1 MKTAYLVSIL
11 VGVILILIYTF
22 QANYSSLMSP
32 ISNISFLVLSLAAV
46 GSAANA
52 LKKYWR
58 NLRDRYSQIWL
69 FFTMGLLFW
78 LISKVS
84 WSVYTMTPYTLAP
97 YPSFAD
103 LLWLAGY
110 MPIFAAL
117 HSYLRSFGFS
127 LSRIRYSAF
136 AMIISL
142 VLLGCFILLVPP
154 VVAANEE
161 GMTVLLSLVYLGL
174 DLSLLSLSIHGLFVF
189 FNGRI
194 GIAWAFISGALF
206 LNAVG
211 DILFCYAIQ
220 SDTYYSGHA
229 LELVFHVGFIFCTL
243 AFYTHV
249 KEL

>member
-1 MKTAYLVSIL
+1 MKTAYLASLL
-11 VGVILILIYTF
+11 VGVILILVYIF

-32 ISNISFLVLSLAAV
+32 ISNISFLFVSVAAV
-46 GSAANA
+46 GSASIA

-58 NLRDRYSQIWL
+58 NLRDKYSQIWL
-69 FFTMGLLFW
+69 FFTTGLLFW
-78 LISKVS
+78 LVSKVV
-84 WSVYTMTPYTLAP
+84 WSAYAMPPNATMP

-103 LLWLAGY
+103 ALWLAGY
-110 MPIFAAL
+110 VPIFAAL

-127 LSRIRYSAF
+127 LSKARYSAF
-136 AMIISL
+136 ALIVSL

-154 VVAANEE
+154 VVAASEKD
-161 GMTVLLSLVYLGL
+161 MTVLLSLVYLGL
-174 DLSLLSLSIHGLFVF
+174 DLSLFSLSVHGMFVF

-194 GIAWAFISGALF
+194 GVAWAFVSGALF

-211 DILFCYAIQ
+211 DILFSYALQ
-220 SDTYYSGHA
+220 SNTYYSGHA
-229 LELVFHVGFIFCTL
+229 LELIFHASSIFCAL

>member
-1 MKTAYLVSIL
+1 MKTVYLASLL
-11 VGVILILIYTF
+11 VGAILSLVYIF
-22 QANYSSLMSP
+22 QASYSSLMSP
-32 ISNISFLVLSLAAV
+32 ISNVSFLLLSIAAV

-58 NLRDRYSQIWL
+58 NLRDKYSQIWL
-69 FFTMGLLFW
+69 FFTMGLLLW

-84 WSVYTMTPYTLAP
+84 WSVYTMTPNAMAP

-103 LLWLAGY
+103 ALWLAGY

-136 AMIISL
+136 ALIVSL
-142 VLLGCFILLVPP
+142 VLLWCFILLVPP
-154 VVAANEE
+154 VVAASEKDI
-161 GMTVLLSLVYLGL
+161 TVLLGLVYLGL
-174 DLSLLSLSIHGLFVF
+174 DLSLFSLSVHGLFVF

-194 GIAWAFISGALF
+194 GMAWAFVSGALF

-211 DILFCYAIQ
+211 NILFSYATQ
-220 SDTYYSGHA
+220 SNTYYSGHI
-229 LELVFHVGFIFCTL
+229 LELIFHVGSILCAL

>member
-1 MKTAYLVSIL
+1 MKRAYSASLLIGMILSLVYI
-11 VGVILILIYTF
+11 F
-22 QANYSSLMSP
+22 QASYSSLMSP
-32 ISNISFLVLSLAAV
+32 ISNVLFLFLSIAAV
-46 GSAANA
+46 SSATIA
-52 LKKYWR
+52 LKKYWK

-69 FFTMGLLFW
+69 FFTIGLLLWFV
-78 LISKVS
+78 SKVV
-84 WSVYTMTPYTLAP
+84 WSVYTMASNATMP

-103 LLWLAGY
+103 AIWLAGY
-110 MPIFAAL
+110 VPIFAAM

-127 LSRIRYSAF
+127 FSRIRYSVF
-136 AMIISL
+136 ALIVSL

-154 VVAANEE
+154 VVAASEK

-194 GIAWAFISGALF
+194 GVAWAFVSGALL

-211 DILFCYAIQ
+211 DILFSYAAQ
-220 SDTYYSGHA
+220 SNTYYSGHI
-229 LELVFHVGFIFCTL
+229 LELFFHMSYILCTL

>member
-1 MKTAYLVSIL
+1 MKTAYLASLL
-11 VGVILILIYTF
+11 VGAILSLVYVF

-32 ISNISFLVLSLAAV
+32 ISSTSFLLLSVTAI

-58 NLRDRYSQIWL
+58 NIGDKYSQIWL
-69 FFTMGLLFW
+69 FFTMGLLLW

-84 WSVYTMTPYTLAP
+84 WSAYEMALNATIF
-97 YPSFAD
+97 YPSFVD
-103 LLWLAGY
+103 VLWLAGY
-110 MPIFAAL
+110 VPIFAAL
-117 HSYLRSFGFS
+117 FSYLRSFGFS

-136 AMIISL
+136 ALAVSL
-142 VLLGCFILLVPP
+142 VLLWCFVLLVPP
-154 VVAANEE
+154 VLAASEN
-161 GMTVLLSLVYLGL
+161 GMTVLLGLVYLGL

-194 GIAWAFISGALF
+194 GIAWAFFSGALF
-206 LNAVG
+206 LNSVG
-211 DILFCYAIQ
+211 DILFSYALQ
-220 SDTYYSGHA
+220 SNTYYSGHA
-229 LELVFHVGFIFCTL
+229 LELIFHACSIFCTL

>member
-1 MKTAYLVSIL
+1 MKTAYLASL
-11 VGVILILIYTF
+11 LAGAILILVYIF

-32 ISNISFLVLSLAAV
+32 ISNVSFLCLSVTAV

-58 NLRDRYSQIWL
+58 NLGDKYSQIWL
-69 FFTMGLLFW
+69 FFTVGLLLW

-84 WSVYTMTPYTLAP
+84 WSIYTMNPNAMAP

-103 LLWLAGY
+103 VLWLAGY
-110 MPIFAAL
+110 LPIFAAL
-117 HSYLRSFGFS
+117 HSYLQSFGFS
-127 LSRIRYSAF
+127 LSKIRYSAF

-142 VLLGCFILLVPP
+142 VLLGCFVLLVPP

-211 DILFCYAIQ
+211 DILFSYAIQ
-220 SDTYYSGHA
+220 NNTYRSGHI

>member
-1 MKTAYLVSIL
+1 MKTAYVASIL
-11 VGVILILIYTF
+11 VGVILILVYTF

-32 ISNISFLVLSLAAV
+32 ISNIFFLLLSIAAA

-69 FFTMGLLFW
+69 FFTMGLLLW

-84 WSVYTMTPYTLAP
+84 WSAYTMTPNAMAPHPSLA
-97 YPSFAD
+97 D
-103 LLWLAGY
+103 VLWLAGY
-110 MPIFAAL
+110 LPIFAAL

-136 AMIISL
+136 ALTVSLALLWLFII
-142 VLLGCFILLVPP
+142 LVPP
-154 VVAANEE
+154 VVAASERD
-161 GMTVLLSLVYLGL
+161 MTVLLSLVYLGL
-174 DLSLLSLSIHGLFVF
+174 DLSLFSLSVHGLFVF

-194 GIAWAFISGALF
+194 GVAWAFVSGALF

-211 DILFCYAIQ
+211 NILFSYATQ
-220 SDTYYSGHA
+220 TNTYFSGHF
-229 LELVFHVGFIFCTL
+229 LELIFHASSIFCTL

>member
-1 MKTAYLVSIL
+1 MKTAYLASLL
-11 VGVILILIYTF
+11 VGVVLSLVYIF

-32 ISNISFLVLSLAAV
+32 ISNISFLLLSITAV

-52 LKKYWR
+52 MKKYWR

-69 FFTMGLLFW
+69 FFTMGLLLW
-78 LISKVS
+78 LISKIS
-84 WSVYTMTPYTLAP
+84 WSVYTMPPNATIP
-97 YPSFAD
+97 YPSLAD
-103 LLWLAGY
+103 VLWLAGY
-110 MPIFAAL
+110 LPLFAAL

-136 AMIISL
+136 ALTVSFA
-142 VLLGCFILLVPP
+142 LLWLFILLVPP
-154 VVAANEE
+154 VVATSEE
-161 GMTVLLSLVYLGL
+161 GLTVLLSLVYLGL
-174 DLSLLSLSIHGLFVF
+174 DLSLFSLSVHGLFVF

-194 GIAWAFISGALF
+194 GVAWAFVSGALF

-211 DILFCYAIQ
+211 NILFSYATQ
-220 SDTYYSGHA
+220 SSTYYSGHF
-229 LELVFHVGFIFCTL
+229 LELIFHAGSIFCTL